1 MNDTFSENKLK
12 TITVLYDKNVFT
24 KQYVS
29 DFVFKKLW
37 SNRIF
42 LCDENHFKIVT
53 LWWRRRKKP
62 QAAAKIVTI

>member
-29 DFVFKKLW
+29 DFVFKKPW
-37 SNRIF
+37 SSRIF
-42 LCDENHFKIVT
+42 LCDENYFKIVT
-53 LWWRRRKKP
+53 LW
-62 QAAAKIVTI
+62 